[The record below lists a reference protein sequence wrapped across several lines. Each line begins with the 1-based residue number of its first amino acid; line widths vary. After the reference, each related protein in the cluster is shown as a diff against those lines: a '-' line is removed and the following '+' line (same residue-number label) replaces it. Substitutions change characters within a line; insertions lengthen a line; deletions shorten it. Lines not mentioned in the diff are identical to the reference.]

1 MKALTVKA
9 YISSEDKISSSNK
22 LLICQNFGFIYDYI
36 EPISEV
42 GKGSINII
50 FDILY
55 RHDSITPYV
64 LIPRK
69 EFKKLFIEFEAWL
82 HFREICKNDYGV
94 IKEEGYMIIPDKD
107 VKVLLPENSLIF
119 KTSNDNVINSF
130 LKVLNSFWSWDCYLT
145 EHERVDTK
153 VGYSGTKDL
162 FMGKQ
167 NGKY

>member
-1 MKALTVKA
+1 MKAYTVKA

-55 RHDSITPYV
+55 RHDSKTPYV

-69 EFKKLFIEFEAWL
+69 EFKKLFIEFEAWM
-82 HFREICKNDYGV
+82 HFRNICMNDYGV
-94 IKEEGYMIIPDKD
+94 IKEEVYMVIPYKD

-119 KTSNDNVINSF
+119 KTSDNNVVNSI
-130 LKVLNSFWSWDCYLT
+130 LSVLNSFWSWECFLT
-145 EHERVDTK
+145 EHDRDDNR
-153 VGYSGTKDL
+153 VGYSGTKEL
-162 FMGKQ
+162 FMRKE
-167 NGKY
+167 NEN